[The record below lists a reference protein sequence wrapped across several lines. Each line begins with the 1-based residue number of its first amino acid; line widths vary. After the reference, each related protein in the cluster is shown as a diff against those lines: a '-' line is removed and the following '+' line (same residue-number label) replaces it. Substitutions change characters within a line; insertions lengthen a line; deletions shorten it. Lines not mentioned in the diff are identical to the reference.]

1 MNQTLVRSTTMR
13 DVRVMFERGAF
24 RFCRRSVC
32 DGNPRKTPSRNLL
45 VVECSGDRM
54 RHAAGD
60 HSSRLAQT
68 AEDLDGLVFHPIH
81 REQAIATAAV
91 GHRHTVGLWSAGQL
105 VWPRNS

>member
-1 MNQTLVRSTTMR
+1 MNQTLVSSTTMR

-60 HSSRLAQT
+60 HWSRLAKP
-68 AEDLDGLVFHPIH
+68 AENREGLVFLPFNNKQG
-81 REQAIATAAV
+81 RATAPV
-91 GHRHTVGLWSAGQL
+91 GISHPLGFGMLGEF
-105 VWPRNS
+105 